1 MESHGI
7 APSGSAF
14 EAGGRGAY
22 SFLKDHLGLR
32 NFFGRASLRVGSP
45 GEAPAPVDRS
55 MKAMTRLVRL
65 FGFLGIV
72 CAVGL
77 WGSPIQAQSA
87 AEAGAEVQT
96 TTSESAPAATA
107 PPADTESQTATATA
121 TNLDGATYRVRL
133 RDLEQRVD
141 ELKEKIRRSHTRLS
155 LLSDTILAGAAGG
168 AKAEIVLENDLSGAW
183 RLVEAIVVFD
193 GAVQY
198 KKTDDTG
205 VLAAQR
211 KIPIFSG
218 SIPAGDHTVQV
229 LLKLRGHGFGVF
241 SYLRGIEATVKNDY
255 SFTLTDGKVLELR
268 AIAWEQ
274 GGPTTPVEEQ
284 PTIRFVENIRALGG
298 SGDERPA
305 EPTPLTTPATAKE
318 PAPSAETP
326 PKAEVSGGAS
336 TSSAPA
342 APSGQVGGSVGAGTQ

>member
-1 MESHGI
+1 HFPRRCGPSGSRPVGGMESHGI

-155 LLSDTILAGAAGG
+155 LLSDTILSGAAGG

-183 RLVEAIVVFD
+183 RLVE
-193 GAVQY
+193 
-198 KKTDDTG
+198 
-205 VLAAQR
+205 
-211 KIPIFSG
+211 
-218 SIPAGDHTVQV
+218 
-229 LLKLRGHGFGVF
+229 
-241 SYLRGIEATVKNDY
+241 
-255 SFTLTDGKVLELR
+255 
-268 AIAWEQ
+268 
-274 GGPTTPVEEQ
+274 
-284 PTIRFVENIRALGG
+284 
-298 SGDERPA
+298 
-305 EPTPLTTPATAKE
+305 
-318 PAPSAETP
+318 
-326 PKAEVSGGAS
+326 
-336 TSSAPA
+336 
-342 APSGQVGGSVGAGTQ
+342 